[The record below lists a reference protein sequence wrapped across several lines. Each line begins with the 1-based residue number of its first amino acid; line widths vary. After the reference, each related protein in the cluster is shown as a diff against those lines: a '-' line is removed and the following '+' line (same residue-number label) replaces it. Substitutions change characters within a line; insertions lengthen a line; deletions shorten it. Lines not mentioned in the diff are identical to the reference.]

1 MNVEEI
7 SLVQK
12 LQIINM
18 SRLILYYLYQFASS
32 KCEVKHLDC
41 VGTDV

>member
-1 MNVEEI
+1 MNVSVKNIEEI

-18 SRLILYYLYQFASS
+18 PRLILYY
-32 KCEVKHLDC
+32 
-41 VGTDV
+41 